1 MTTMKFSHNGVNQY
15 CHSSN
20 GLYIYIQE
28 SLLKLLNIDYEFKE
42 SGSKDAVPLS
52 VSPLEFWTNTE
63 RIIRRG
69 VYLIDGKYFR
79 VMGKRKYLKIFLP
92 KKFDSSKTIEYKIPY
107 YTAMCSDGHQD
118 MLVYDILASERSKLV
133 STTTDGVTWVSVG
146 DKYTHEGHLLSISEI
161 DKYEDFIVFSNDT
174 TKFRVPSGEVIPLKR
189 TNNIP
194 FGHLHIP
201 FGYDPWKGYSAFDLV
216 EVVESAR
223 LFSSFS
229 LLYCRHKKACL
240 MGGEIQMGPEG
251 FTHIINGE
259 SLTTRLKFH
268 SHIGHIKPTD
278 PIKARSVEI
287 RHRGGNS
294 GFSILIDTKQ

>member
-92 KKFDSSKTIEYKIPY
+92 KKFDSSETLEYKIPY
-107 YTAMCSDGHQD
+107 YTAMCQDGRQVVLSYELLSDD
-118 MLVYDILASERSKLV
+118 RVKLV
-133 STTTDGVTWVSVG
+133 STTTDGVMWVSVG
-146 DKYTHEGHLLSISEI
+146 DKYTYEGHLLSISEI
-161 DKYEDFIVFSNDT
+161 DKYEDFIVFSNDIS
-174 TKFRVPSGEVIPLKR
+174 KFRVPSGEVIPLKR
-189 TNNIP
+189 TNNIA
-194 FGHLHIP
+194 FGYLHIP
-201 FGYDPWKGYSAFDLV
+201 FGYDPWKGCSAFDMV
-216 EVVESAR
+216 EVVKSAKT
-223 LFSSFS
+223 FSTLS

-240 MGGEIQMGPEG
+240 LSGDITIDKSGI
-251 FTHIINGE
+251 THVVDGE
-259 SLTTRLKFH
+259 SITTKINVH
-268 SHIGHIKPTD
+268 GTIGPV
-278 PIKARSVEI
+278 KARTIEFNFNEWGLNFSV
-287 RHRGGNS
+287 RNNVN
-294 GFSILIDTKQ
+294 